1 MYVRVMISNNNLK
14 VFIRIF
20 FFQTVLSTCL
30 PWLAQQP
37 NLFKTFMSLREEIA
51 RVYDEL
57 RDEELNDDKDL
68 VLSHR
73 LLNHSFIYKL
83 LCASNKFVSKNMTD
97 LLRNIL
103 KDRYE
108 TT

>member
-1 MYVRVMISNNNLK
+1 MSDDFSNNNLK
-14 VFIRIF
+14 VFIRMIF

-37 NLFKTFMSLREEIA
+37 NLFDTFTSLRKEID
-51 RVYDEL
+51 RLYDEL

-73 LLNHSFIYKL
+73 LLNHNFIHEL
-83 LCASNKFVSKNMTD
+83 LCATSKFVSKNMTD
-97 LLRNIL
+97 SLRNIL

-108 TT
+108 TI

>member
-14 VFIRIF
+14 VFIRMIL
-20 FFQTVLSTCL
+20 FQTVLSTCL

-37 NLFKTFMSLREEIA
+37 NLFQTFMSLREEIA

>member
-1 MYVRVMISNNNLK
+1 
-14 VFIRIF
+14 
-20 FFQTVLSTCL
+20 
-30 PWLAQQP
+30 
-37 NLFKTFMSLREEIA
+37 MSLRQGIT
-51 RVYDEL
+51 RMYNEL
-57 RDEELNDDKDL
+57 RDEELNDDTDL

-73 LLNHSFIYKL
+73 LLNHNFIHEL

-103 KDRYE
+103 KDRHV